1 VPFRY
6 RIFGVVRE
14 SESGLPL
21 AGLRV
26 HAFDEDLLFDDDL
39 GEATTDDAGRFEI
52 DFTELRYR
60 DVFEQRPDVYLRIL
74 APDRREL
81 FVTRVRRDAKGD
93 EDFDVRIPRDSLAGL
108 ALAAAASAQRGRE

>member
-14 SESGLPL
+14 AESGLPL

-26 HAFDEDLLFDDDL
+26 QAFDEDLLFDDDL
-39 GEATTDDAGRFEI
+39 GGATTDEAGRFEI
-52 DFTELRYR
+52 DFTELRFR
-60 DVFEQRPDVYLRIL
+60 DVVEQRPDVYLRIL
-74 APDRREL
+74 ATDRREL

-93 EDFDVRIPRDSLAGL
+93 EDFDVRIPRESLAGL
-108 ALAAAASAQRGRE
+108 APPRPASAQRGAE